1 MGIFLEITTT
11 NYNGQLA
18 DITFFPCSGG
28 SINLGQVILPYYYDN
43 PNYYGT
49 YQIYI
54 LKYDKYCDL
63 VIPCPTP
70 SVTSTPTP
78 TPTPKIRNLAYN
90 VLSCCS
96 RLSGVIILPSTF
108 DIGTTIVTTSKLCMT
123 ITGFAPKGS
132 IPTFTWSGISYGE
145 GCEKCLEDYPCN
157 PNPTPTPTT
166 TGCKGCFS
174 YTLDGGLGRSGYT
187 EFSYVPCGERTPV
200 TVFIDR
206 TDTIPGNTLTVCAE
220 CYYGIV
226 IVSGPGSYTV
236 DGDCIQPTQ
245 TPTPTPTMTQTPANN
260 YCILITNESGCGTYN
275 YPTQGNGLINGKK
288 YWNTILD
295 GKTVLIYWDN
305 IQVCWVV
312 KNTNTNEQCSKL
324 FLNSEYPVGDYTEW
338 VSTIPPTS
346 GCSCLSTDTYFT
358 VRLIDCPTPTPTPT
372 ATVTP
377 TVTPTNTLTSTP
389 TSTPTPTQ
397 TPTQTITQTPTQ
409 TITQTPTVTQT
420 STTTPTPTQTITQTP
435 TLTPTPT
442 VTSSSLPPIIGYFQD
457 CCDSNIKFKIGS
469 LVQPVTVGESYY
481 VQTIGYTGCTRAIDE
496 TQVSAGYTTAIILNN
511 EGNCNSCNVK
521 YSIVCPT
528 PTPTPTITSTVTP
541 TVTPTPTVTST
552 PTLTP
557 TSTLTLT
564 PTNTSTVTPTTTVTE
579 TPTLTPTNTSTPT
592 LTPTITP
599 SPSGEVCINCNISGY
614 TYIISDPIILPSPRP
629 TGTPTPTPTNTPD
642 NTVYTIWVHI
652 E

>member
-1 MGIFLEITTT
+1 MGTFLEITTT

-18 DITFFPCSGG
+18 AITFFPCSGG

-70 SVTSTPTP
+70 TSTPTPTP

-108 DIGTTIVTTSKLCMT
+108 NIGETILTTSKLCMT

-132 IPTFTWSGISYGE
+132 IPTFTWSGISYDE

-157 PNPTPTPTT
+157 PNPTPTPTQT
-166 TGCKGCFS
+166 NCKGCQS
-174 YTLDGGLGRSGYT
+174 YTLDGGLGRRGYT
-187 EFSYVPCGERTPV
+187 EFSYIPCGERTPV
-200 TVFIDR
+200 TVFIDV

-226 IVSGPGSYTV
+226 IVSGPGRYTV
-236 DGDCIQPTQ
+236 NGECIQ
-245 TPTPTPTMTQTPANN
+245 PTPTPTTTPTPTQTPATN
-260 YCILITNESGCGTYN
+260 YCLQITNESGCGTYTV
-275 YPTQGNGLINGKK
+275 PTQGNGLINGKK
-288 YWNTILD
+288 YWNGTINGNPFIL
-295 GKTVLIYWDN
+295 YWDN

-312 KNTNTNEQCSKL
+312 KNTDTNEQCSKL
-324 FLNSEYPVGDYTEW
+324 FINSEYPVGDYTEW
-338 VSTIPPTS
+338 VSTLPPTS
-346 GCSCLSTDTYFT
+346 GCTCLSTDTYFSVT
-358 VRLIDCPTPTPTPT
+358 LIDCPTPTPTPT
-372 ATVTP
+372 STVTPTITPTNTLTPTPSVTETTTPTPTATVTTTPTTTP
-377 TVTPTNTLTSTP
+377 TVTPTT
-389 TSTPTPTQ
+389 
-397 TPTQTITQTPTQ
+397 
-409 TITQTPTVTQT
+409 
-420 STTTPTPTQTITQTP
+420 
-435 TLTPTPT
+435 TPTPT
-442 VTSSSLPPIIGYFQD
+442 VTSSPLPPIIGYFQD
-457 CCDSNIKFKIGS
+457 CCDENIKFKVGS
-469 LVQPVTVGESYY
+469 LPTGLTINDSYY
-481 VQTIGYTGCTRAIDE
+481 IVTIGYTGCTTFISE
-496 TQVSAGYTTAIILNN
+496 TPVSVQYPSVIVLENFD
-511 EGNCNSCNVK
+511 SCESCK
-521 YSIVCPT
+521 TRKLIVCPT

-541 TVTPTPTVTST
+541 TITPTPTVTST
-552 PTLTP
+552 QTLTP
-557 TSTLTLT
+557 T
-564 PTNTSTVTPTTTVTE
+564 PTVTE
-579 TPTLTPTNTSTPT
+579 TPTNTPTNTSTPT

-642 NTVYTIWVHI
+642 NTIYTIWVHI

>member
-18 DITFFPCSGG
+18 AITFFPCSGG

-43 PNYYGT
+43 DYYYGT
-49 YQIYI
+49 FQIYI

-78 TPTPKIRNLAYN
+78 TPTPRIRNLPYR

-96 RLSGVIILPSTF
+96 RISGIIILPSTF
-108 DIGTTIVTTSKLCMT
+108 TIGTTILTTSKLCMT
-123 ITGFAPKGS
+123 ITDFAPKGS
-132 IPTFTWSGISYGE
+132 VPTFTWSGISYDE

-174 YTLDGGLGRSGYT
+174 YTLDGGLGRRGYT
-187 EFSYVPCGERTPV
+187 EFSYIPCGERTPV
-200 TVFIDR
+200 TVFIDV

-226 IVSGPGSYTV
+226 IVSGPGRYTV
-236 DGDCIQPTQ
+236 NGDCIQPTQ
-245 TPTPTPTMTQTPANN
+245 TPTPTPTITQTPANN
-260 YCILITNESGCGTYN
+260 YCILITNEYGCGTYN

-324 FLNSEYPVGDYTEW
+324 FINSEYPVGDYTQW

-372 ATVTP
+372 STVTP
-377 TVTPTNTLTSTP
+377 TVTPTNTQ
-389 TSTPTPTQ
+389 TQ
-397 TPTQTITQTPTQ
+397 TPTNTQ
-409 TITQTPTVTQT
+409 TQTPTVTPTATVTATLT
-420 STTTPTPTQTITQTP
+420 STVTSTPTNTQTQTP
-435 TLTPTPT
+435 TKTPTPT
-442 VTSSSLPPIIGYFQD
+442 VTSSPLSPIIGYFQD
-457 CCDSNIKFKIGS
+457 CCDSSIKFKVGS
-469 LVQPVTVGESYY
+469 LVSNLNVGESYY
-481 VQTIGYTGCTRAIDE
+481 VVTNGYSGCTTFITGTSVSIQYSATTTLTYEIDC
-496 TQVSAGYTTAIILNN
+496 Y
-511 EGNCNSCNVK
+511 SCNTK
-521 YSIVCPT
+521 KSIVCPTST
-528 PTPTPTITSTVTP
+528 PTPTPTLTPTPTNTMTLTMTPTMTPTNTMTVTMTP
-541 TVTPTPTVTST
+541 TVTT
-552 PTLTP
+552 
-557 TSTLTLT
+557 
-564 PTNTSTVTPTTTVTE
+564 